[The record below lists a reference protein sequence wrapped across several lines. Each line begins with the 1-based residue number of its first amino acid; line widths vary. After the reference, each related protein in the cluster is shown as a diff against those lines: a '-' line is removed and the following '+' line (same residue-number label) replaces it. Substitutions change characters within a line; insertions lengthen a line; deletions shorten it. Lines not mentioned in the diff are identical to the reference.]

1 MFDCVDPQLNNSL
14 QELNLGSNKLT
25 DEFTADDNFIHLGKL
40 QWLSLQDNNLVNFPL
55 DDRVL
60 RAFENTLIDLRWNHC
75 LRSPPQSVIWSPKG
89 LKAYLDD
96 LRAESSPAVH
106 IQVMVV
112 GNGGVGK
119 TTWCR
124 TALLGKKPFSYG
136 MVLLLVGLSFD
147 CVMMMMIGMGC
158 EDINQWDHELV
169 VEFLRARNVFGRRRA
184 EELVRNVELKE
195 MKGIVKIEG
204 EAVIVN
210 DEWLSK
216 VCGGNK
222 RVLHAIERECEQLL
236 AMRREGDHSIGS
248 LMMKWSEVVI

>member
-1 MFDCVDPQLNNSL
+1 MFVCVDPQLNNSL
-14 QELNLGSNKLT
+14 QELDLSNNRLT
-25 DEFTADDNFIHLGKL
+25 DEFTADPNFIHLGKL
-40 QWLSLQDNNLVNFPL
+40 KKLDLNVNKLVFFPL

-60 RAFENTLIDLRWNHC
+60 RAFQNTLIYLSGNYS
-75 LRSPPQSVIWSPKG
+75 LRSPPQSVIWPAET

-96 LRAESSPAVH
+96 LRAESSPVVH

-124 TALLGKKPFSYG
+124 TALLGKQPFSYG
-136 MVLLLVGLSFD
+136 MVLLIVLSFD
-147 CVMMMMIGMGC
+147 CVMMMIGMVC
-158 EDINQWDHELV
+158 EDISQWDHELV

-236 AMRREGDHSIGS
+236 AMRREGDHS
-248 LMMKWSEVVI
+248 VAH

>member
-1 MFDCVDPQLNNSL
+1 MFVEFGGVAEFGTQLNNSL
-14 QELNLGSNKLT
+14 EELYLGSNKLT

-40 QWLSLQDNNLVNFPL
+40 KKLDLGNNKLVNFPL

-60 RAFENTLIDLRWNHC
+60 RAFENTLINLSSNHS
-75 LRSPPQSVIWSPKG
+75 LRSPPQSVIRSPET
-89 LKAYLDD
+89 LKRYLDD

-136 MVLLLVGLSFD
+136 MLLLIGLSSD
-147 CVMMMMIGMGC
+147 CVMMIGMGC

-236 AMRREGDHSIGS
+236 AMRREGDHSI
-248 LMMKWSEVVI
+248 VH

>member
-1 MFDCVDPQLNNSL
+1 MFVCVAPQLNNSL
-14 QELNLGSNKLT
+14 QALHLGNNDLT

-40 QWLSLQDNNLVNFPL
+40 KELDIWNNKLVNFSL

-60 RAFENTLIDLRWNHC
+60 RAFENTLVNLSPNNS
-75 LRSPPQSVIWSPKG
+75 LRSPPQSVIKTPES
-89 LKAYLDD
+89 LKRYLDD

-124 TALLGKKPFSYG
+124 TALLGKKPFFYG
-136 MVLLLVGLSFD
+136 MVLLIGLSFD
-147 CVMMMMIGMGC
+147 CVMMMMIGMVC

-236 AMRREGDHSIGS
+236 AMRREGDHSIC
-248 LMMKWSEVVI
+248 LMMM

>member
-1 MFDCVDPQLNNSL
+1 
-14 QELNLGSNKLT
+14 
-25 DEFTADDNFIHLGKL
+25 
-40 QWLSLQDNNLVNFPL
+40 
-55 DDRVL
+55 
-60 RAFENTLIDLRWNHC
+60 
-75 LRSPPQSVIWSPKG
+75 
-89 LKAYLDD
+89 
-96 LRAESSPAVH
+96 
-106 IQVMVV
+106 
-112 GNGGVGK
+112 
-119 TTWCR
+119 
-124 TALLGKKPFSYG
+124 
-136 MVLLLVGLSFD
+136 
-147 CVMMMMIGMGC
+147 MMMGMEC

-248 LMMKWSEVVI
+248 LVMKWSGDLTID

>member
-1 MFDCVDPQLNNSL
+1 MFVCVDPQLNNSL
-14 QELNLGSNKLT
+14 QELDLGRNELT

-40 QWLSLQDNNLVNFPL
+40 IELNLWSNNLVHFPL

-60 RAFENTLIDLRWNHC
+60 RAFENTLIDLRGNQS
-75 LRSPPQSVIWSPKG
+75 LRSPPQSVIGSPET
-89 LKAYLDD
+89 LKVYLDD

-124 TALLGKKPFSYG
+124 TALLGKKPFFYG
-136 MVLLLVGLSFD
+136 MVLLLIVLSSG

-158 EDINQWDHELV
+158 EDISQWDHELV

-236 AMRREGDHSIGS
+236 AMRREGDHSICS
-248 LMMKWSEVVI
+248 LME